1 MATSTETARAATGA
15 SSASVVRPSAATTT
29 SSSRLPRMLL
39 RTARYVLMS
48 ALAAFFLLPYV
59 WMVSGSLRTQAE
71 IFANIYPLTLWTFV
85 PREPTLGNFAALMN
99 LQPLPFYRYIFN
111 SLFVAV
117 TVTFFSLIV
126 NSFAAYAFARLEF
139 PGRNILF
146 VAFLSTMIIPFEV
159 LAIPLYLEMRWLGW
173 VDTYQALIVPFVA
186 SPLGMF
192 LLRQF
197 FMNLP
202 RELEEAARI
211 DGCSM
216 FGAFRRIVIPNSV
229 PALIAFGIIR
239 FQFSWDAFVW
249 PLIVAPSPPV
259 RVIQVAI
266 ASFDTDVQVQWNLIL
281 GAAVL
286 ASLPIIL
293 LFAFL
298 QRFYVQGMLT
308 SGMK

>member
-1 MATSTETARAATGA
+1 MAASTETAHGARAGEIGRSPSLVGADVRAAA
-15 SSASVVRPSAATTT
+15 R
-29 SSSRLPRMLL
+29 
-39 RTARYVLMS
+39 RTARYALMLV
-48 ALAAFFLLPYV
+48 LAAFFLLPYV
-59 WMVSGSLRTQAE
+59 WMVSGSLRTQSE

-85 PREPTLGNFAALMN
+85 PREPTLENFRALLN
-99 LQPLPFYRYIFN
+99 LQPLPFTHYVWN

-117 TVTFFSLIV
+117 TVTVFSLVV
-126 NSFAAYAFARLEF
+126 NSCAAYAFARLEF
-139 PGRNILF
+139 PGRDVLF
-146 VAFLSTMIIPFEV
+146 VIFLSTMIIPFEV
-159 LAIPLYLEMRWLGW
+159 IAIPLYLEMRWLRW

-197 FMNLP
+197 FLGLP

-216 FGAFRRIVIPNSV
+216 FGAFRRIVLPNAV
-229 PALIAFGIIR
+229 PALIAFGVIR

-281 GAAVL
+281 AAAVL

-293 LFAFL
+293 MFAFL

>member
-1 MATSTETARAATGA
+1 
-15 SSASVVRPSAATTT
+15 
-29 SSSRLPRMLL
+29 
-39 RTARYVLMS
+39 
-48 ALAAFFLLPYV
+48 
-59 WMVSGSLRTQAE
+59 
-71 IFANIYPLTLWTFV
+71 
-85 PREPTLGNFAALMN
+85 MN
-99 LQPLPFYRYIFN
+99 LQPLPFTHYIFN

-117 TVTFFSLIV
+117 TVTVFSLIV

-139 PGRNILF
+139 PGRDVLF
-146 VAFLSTMIIPFEV
+146 VVFLSTMIIPFEV
-159 LAIPLYLEMRWLGW
+159 IAIPLYLEMRWLGW

-197 FMNLP
+197 FLGMP

-216 FGAFRRIVIPNSV
+216 FGAFRRIVLPNSV
-229 PALIAFGIIR
+229 PALIAFGVIR

-281 GAAVL
+281 AAAVL

-293 LFAFL
+293 MFAFL

-308 SGMK
+308 SGLK

>member
-1 MATSTETARAATGA
+1 MAASTGTAQDARAGA
-15 SSASVVRPSAATTT
+15 IGRSPSAA
-29 SSSRLPRMLL
+29 SVALPHLAWY
-39 RTARYVLMS
+39 TARYVLMVL
-48 ALAAFFLLPYV
+48 LAAFFLLPYV
-59 WMVSGSLRTQAE
+59 WMVSGSLRTQSE

-85 PREPTLGNFAALMN
+85 PREPTLANFVALLN
-99 LQPLPFYRYIFN
+99 LQPLPFTHYVFN

-117 TVTFFSLIV
+117 TVTAFSLVV
-126 NSFAAYAFARLEF
+126 NSFAAYAFARLAF
-139 PGRNILF
+139 PGRDALF
-146 VAFLSTMIIPFEV
+146 VVFLSTMIIPFEV
-159 LAIPLYLEMRWLGW
+159 IAIPLYLEMRWLHW

-197 FMNLP
+197 FLGLP

-216 FGAFRRIVIPNSV
+216 FGAFRRIVLPNAV

-281 GAAVL
+281 AAAVL

-293 LFAFL
+293 IFAFL

-308 SGMK
+308 SGLK

>member
-1 MATSTETARAATGA
+1 MATTSQTASGA
-15 SSASVVRPSAATTT
+15 SAGAFGRPSIASTAV
-29 SSSRLPRMLL
+29 PRAVW
-39 RTARYVLMS
+39 RTARYALML

-59 WMVSGSLRTQAE
+59 WMVSGSLRTQSE
-71 IFANIYPLTLWTFV
+71 IFANIYPLTLWTFL
-85 PREPTLGNFAALMN
+85 PREPTLANFQALLN
-99 LQPLPFYRYIFN
+99 LQPLPFTHYVFN

-117 TVTFFSLIV
+117 TVTAFSLVV

-139 PGRNILF
+139 PGRDVLF
-146 VAFLSTMIIPFEV
+146 VVFLSTMIIPFEV
-159 LAIPLYLEMRWLGW
+159 IAIPLYLEMRWLRW

-197 FMNLP
+197 FLGLP

-216 FGAFRRIVIPNSV
+216 FGAFRRIVLPNAV

-281 GAAVL
+281 AAAVL

-293 LFAFL
+293 MFAFL

-308 SGMK
+308 SGLK

>member
-1 MATSTETARAATGA
+1 
-15 SSASVVRPSAATTT
+15 VATTDILHPPRR
-29 SSSRLPRMLL
+29 SSGTGSTTNIGALARRMARYAVMLL
-39 RTARYVLMS
+39 
-48 ALAAFFLLPYV
+48 LAAFFLLPYA

-71 IFANIYPLTLWTFV
+71 IFENIYPLTPWTFI
-85 PREPTLGNFAALMN
+85 PKQPTLENFRALLN
-99 LQPLPFYRYIFN
+99 LQPLPFTHYIFN

-117 TVTFFSLIV
+117 TVTAFSLVV
-126 NSFAAYAFARLEF
+126 NSFAAYAFARIAF
-139 PGRNILF
+139 PGRDVLF
-146 VAFLSTMIIPFEV
+146 VLFLSTMIIPFEV
-159 LAIPLYLEMRWLGW
+159 LAIPLYLEMRLLGW
-173 VDTYQALIVPFVA
+173 IDTYQALIIPFVA

-197 FMNLP
+197 FLGLP
-202 RELEEAARI
+202 RELEEAARM

-216 FGAFRRIVIPNSV
+216 FGAFWRIVLPNAV
-229 PALIAFGIIR
+229 PALIAFGVIR

-266 ASFDTDVQVQWNLIL
+266 ASFDTDIQVQWNLIL
-281 GAAVL
+281 AGAVL

-293 LFAFL
+293 MFAFL
-298 QRFYVQGMLT
+298 QRFYVQGMVT

>member
-1 MATSTETARAATGA
+1 MAASTETAPGA
-15 SSASVVRPSAATTT
+15 SVGAIGRSPSAVGSTVP
-29 SSSRLPRMLL
+29 RLAW
-39 RTARYVLMS
+39 RTARYALMLL
-48 ALAAFFLLPYV
+48 LAAFFLLPYV

-85 PREPTLGNFAALMN
+85 PREPTLDNFRALLN
-99 LQPLPFYRYIFN
+99 LQPLPFTHYIFN

-117 TVTFFSLIV
+117 TVTAFSLVV

-139 PGRNILF
+139 PGRDALF
-146 VAFLSTMIIPFEV
+146 VVFLSTMIIPFEV
-159 LAIPLYLEMRWLGW
+159 IAIPLYLEMRWLRW

-197 FMNLP
+197 FLGLP

-216 FGAFRRIVIPNSV
+216 FGAFRRIVLPNAV
-229 PALIAFGIIR
+229 PALIAFGVIR

-281 GAAVL
+281 AAAVL

-293 LFAFL
+293 MFAFL

-308 SGMK
+308 SGLK

>member
-1 MATSTETARAATGA
+1 MATVTEAGRGGSIGRASLAAHTGLAGTAWW
-15 SSASVVRPSAATTT
+15 
-29 SSSRLPRMLL
+29 
-39 RTARYVLMS
+39 TARYVVMI
-48 ALAAFFLLPYV
+48 ALAAFFALPYV
-59 WMVSGSLRTQAE
+59 WMVSGSIRTQSE

-85 PREPTLGNFAALMN
+85 PQQPTLDNFRALLN
-99 LQPLPFYRYIFN
+99 LQPLPFTHYIFN
-111 SLFVAV
+111 SLFVSV
-117 TVTFFSLIV
+117 TVTIFSLVV
-126 NSFAAYAFARLEF
+126 NSFAAYAFARLVF
-139 PGRNILF
+139 PGRDALF
-146 VAFLSTMIIPFEV
+146 VLFLSTMIIPFEV

-173 VDTYQALIVPFVA
+173 VNTYQALIIPFVA

-197 FMNLP
+197 FLNLP

-216 FGAFRRIVIPNSV
+216 FGAFRRIVLPNSL

-249 PLIVAPSPPV
+249 PLIVAPAPAV

-281 GAAVL
+281 AAAVL
-286 ASLPIIL
+286 ASLPVVLI
-293 LFAFL
+293 FAFL
-298 QRFYVQGMLT
+298 QRYYVQGMLT
-308 SGMK
+308 SGLK

>member
-1 MATSTETARAATGA
+1 VAVTTRVGLSPAAARIDAGA
-15 SSASVVRPSAATTT
+15 VAW
-29 SSSRLPRMLL
+29 
-39 RTARYVLMS
+39 RTARYALML

-71 IFANIYPLTLWTFV
+71 IFANIYPLTLWTFL
-85 PREPTLGNFAALMN
+85 PRQPTLGNFQALLN
-99 LQPLPFYRYIFN
+99 LQPLPFTHYIFN

-117 TVTFFSLIV
+117 TVTALSLVI
-126 NSFAAYAFARLEF
+126 NSCAAYAFARLEF
-139 PGRNILF
+139 PGRDVLF
-146 VAFLSTMIIPFEV
+146 VLFLSTMIIPFEV
-159 LAIPLYLEMRWLGW
+159 LAIPLYLEMRWLNW
-173 VDTYQALIVPFVA
+173 IDTYQALIVPFVA

-197 FMNLP
+197 FLGLP

-216 FGAFRRIVIPNSV
+216 FGAFRRIVLPNSV
-229 PALIAFGIIR
+229 PALIAFGVIR

-281 GAAVL
+281 AAAVL

-293 LFAFL
+293 MFAFL

>member
-1 MATSTETARAATGA
+1 MAVTTRVGLSPAATRINAGA
-15 SSASVVRPSAATTT
+15 VAW
-29 SSSRLPRMLL
+29 
-39 RTARYVLMS
+39 RTARYALML

-71 IFANIYPLTLWTFV
+71 IFANIYPLTLWTFL
-85 PREPTLGNFAALMN
+85 PRQPTLGNFQALLN
-99 LQPLPFYRYIFN
+99 LQPLPFTHYIFN

-117 TVTFFSLIV
+117 TVTALSLVI
-126 NSFAAYAFARLEF
+126 NSCAAYAFARLEF
-139 PGRNILF
+139 PGRDVLF
-146 VAFLSTMIIPFEV
+146 VLFLSTMIIPFEV
-159 LAIPLYLEMRWLGW
+159 LAIPLYLEMRWLNW
-173 VDTYQALIVPFVA
+173 IDTYQALIVPFVA

-197 FMNLP
+197 FLGLP

-216 FGAFRRIVIPNSV
+216 FGAFRRIVLPNSV
-229 PALIAFGIIR
+229 PALIAFGVIR

-281 GAAVL
+281 AAAVL

-293 LFAFL
+293 MFAFL

>member
-1 MATSTETARAATGA
+1 MAVTTETAREQRAGLNTR
-15 SSASVVRPSAATTT
+15 SPSTA
-29 SSSRLPRMLL
+29 RGDVGRKL
-39 RTARYVLMS
+39 RRAARYVVMV

-85 PREPTLGNFAALMN
+85 PREPTLANFQALLN
-99 LQPLPFYRYIFN
+99 LQPFPFTRYIFN

-117 TVTFFSLIV
+117 TVTVFSLIV
-126 NSFAAYAFARLEF
+126 NSCAAYAFARLEF
-139 PGRNILF
+139 PGRDILF
-146 VAFLSTMIIPFEV
+146 IVFLSTMIIPFEV
-159 LAIPLYLEMRWLGW
+159 LSIPLYLEMRWLGW

-197 FMNLP
+197 FLNMP
-202 RELEEAARI
+202 RELEEAARM

-216 FGAFRRIVIPNSV
+216 FGAFRRIVLPNSM

-239 FQFSWDAFVW
+239 FQFSWDAFAW

-281 GAAVL
+281 AAAVL
-286 ASLPIIL
+286 ASLPVIL
-293 LFAFL
+293 MFTFL

>member
-1 MATSTETARAATGA
+1 MAASTETAQDARAGEIGRSPPT
-15 SSASVVRPSAATTT
+15 ASVDVAHLARG
-29 SSSRLPRMLL
+29 
-39 RTARYVLMS
+39 TARYALMLL
-48 ALAAFFLLPYV
+48 LAAFFLLPYV
-59 WMVSGSLRTQAE
+59 WMVSGSLRTQSE
-71 IFANIYPLTLWTFV
+71 IFANIYPLTLWTFI
-85 PREPTLGNFAALMN
+85 PREPTLANFGALLN
-99 LQPLPFYRYIFN
+99 LQPLPFTHYIFN

-117 TVTFFSLIV
+117 TVTAFSLVV

-139 PGRNILF
+139 PGRDVLF
-146 VAFLSTMIIPFEV
+146 VVFLSTMIIPFEV
-159 LAIPLYLEMRWLGW
+159 IAIPLYLEMRWLRW

-197 FMNLP
+197 FLGLP

-216 FGAFRRIVIPNSV
+216 FGAFRRIVLPNAV
-229 PALIAFGIIR
+229 PALIAFGVIR
-239 FQFSWDAFVW
+239 FQFAWDAFVW

-281 GAAVL
+281 AAAVL

-293 LFAFL
+293 IFAFL

-308 SGMK
+308 SGLK

>member
-1 MATSTETARAATGA
+1 MAASTETARETQAGLVGRSPSA
-15 SSASVVRPSAATTT
+15 SSVNIGAAAW
-29 SSSRLPRMLL
+29 RAAHYGLML
-39 RTARYVLMS
+39 V
-48 ALAAFFLLPYV
+48 LAAFFLLPYV

-85 PREPTLGNFAALMN
+85 PRGPTLDNFRALLN
-99 LQPLPFYRYIFN
+99 LQPLPFTHYIFN

-117 TVTFFSLIV
+117 TVTVFSLVI
-126 NSFAAYAFARLEF
+126 NSFAAYALARLEF
-139 PGRNILF
+139 PGRDVLF
-146 VAFLSTMIIPFEV
+146 VIFLSTMIIPFEV
-159 LAIPLYLEMRWLGW
+159 IAIPLYLEMRWLRW

-197 FMNLP
+197 FLGMP

-216 FGAFRRIVIPNSV
+216 FGAFRRIVLPNAV
-229 PALIAFGIIR
+229 PALIAFGVIR

-266 ASFDTDVQVQWNLIL
+266 ASFDTDVQIQWNLIL
-281 GAAVL
+281 AAAVL

-293 LFAFL
+293 IFAFL

>member
-1 MATSTETARAATGA
+1 MAASTETAHGA
-15 SSASVVRPSAATTT
+15 RPSEIGRSPSAPSVVVSY
-29 SSSRLPRMLL
+29 LVL
-39 RTARYVLMS
+39 RTARYTLMLV
-48 ALAAFFLLPYV
+48 LAAFFLLPYV
-59 WMVSGSLRTQAE
+59 WMMSGSLRTQSE

-85 PREPTLGNFAALMN
+85 PREPTLDNFRLLLN
-99 LQPLPFYRYIFN
+99 LQPLPFTHYIFN
-111 SLFVAV
+111 SLFVSV
-117 TVTFFSLIV
+117 TVTVFSLIV

-139 PGRNILF
+139 PGRSVLF
-146 VAFLSTMIIPFEV
+146 VLFLSTMIIPFEV
-159 LAIPLYLEMRWLGW
+159 IAIPLYLEMRWLRW

-197 FMNLP
+197 FLGLP
-202 RELEEAARI
+202 RELEEAARM
-211 DGCSM
+211 DGCTM
-216 FGAFRRIVIPNSV
+216 FGAFRRIVLPNAV
-229 PALIAFGIIR
+229 PALIAFGVIR

-281 GAAVL
+281 AAAVL

-293 LFAFL
+293 MFAFL

>member
-1 MATSTETARAATGA
+1 VAW
-15 SSASVVRPSAATTT
+15 
-29 SSSRLPRMLL
+29 
-39 RTARYVLMS
+39 RTARYGLML

-71 IFANIYPLTLWTFV
+71 IFANIYPLTLWTFL
-85 PREPTLGNFAALMN
+85 PRQPTLGNFQALLN
-99 LQPLPFYRYIFN
+99 LQPLPFTHYIFN

-117 TVTFFSLIV
+117 TVTALSLVI
-126 NSFAAYAFARLEF
+126 NSCAAYAFARLEF
-139 PGRNILF
+139 PGRDVLF
-146 VAFLSTMIIPFEV
+146 VLFLSTMIIPFEV
-159 LAIPLYLEMRWLGW
+159 LAIPLYLEMRWLNW
-173 VDTYQALIVPFVA
+173 IDTYQALIVPFVA

-197 FMNLP
+197 FLGLP

-216 FGAFRRIVIPNSV
+216 FGAFRRIVLPNSV
-229 PALIAFGIIR
+229 PALIAFGVIR

-281 GAAVL
+281 AAAVL

-293 LFAFL
+293 MFAFL

>member
-1 MATSTETARAATGA
+1 
-15 SSASVVRPSAATTT
+15 VATTDILHPPRR
-29 SSSRLPRMLL
+29 SSGTGSTTNIGALARRMARYAVMLL
-39 RTARYVLMS
+39 
-48 ALAAFFLLPYV
+48 LAAFFLLPYA

-71 IFANIYPLTLWTFV
+71 IFENIYPLTPWTFI
-85 PREPTLGNFAALMN
+85 PKQLTLENFRALLN
-99 LQPLPFYRYIFN
+99 LQPLPFTHYIFN

-117 TVTFFSLIV
+117 TVTAFSLVV
-126 NSFAAYAFARLEF
+126 NSFAAYAFARITF
-139 PGRNILF
+139 PGRDVLF
-146 VAFLSTMIIPFEV
+146 VLFLSTMIIPFEV
-159 LAIPLYLEMRWLGW
+159 LAIPLYLEMRLLGW
-173 VDTYQALIVPFVA
+173 IDTYQALIIPFVA

-197 FMNLP
+197 FLGLP
-202 RELEEAARI
+202 RELEEAARM

-216 FGAFRRIVIPNSV
+216 FGAFWRIVLPNAV
-229 PALIAFGIIR
+229 PALIAFGVIR

-266 ASFDTDVQVQWNLIL
+266 ASFDTDIQVQWNLIL
-281 GAAVL
+281 AGAVL

-293 LFAFL
+293 MFAFL
-298 QRFYVQGMLT
+298 QRFYVQGMVT

>member
-1 MATSTETARAATGA
+1 MAVRTETSRG
-15 SSASVVRPSAATTT
+15 SRVGPIGRSPSAA
-29 SSSRLPRMLL
+29 RLDVG
-39 RTARYVLMS
+39 RTIRRAARYVLMLV
-48 ALAAFFLLPYV
+48 LAAFFLLPYI

-85 PREPTLGNFAALMN
+85 PREPTLENFRALLN
-99 LQPLPFYRYIFN
+99 LQPLPFTRYIFN

-139 PGRNILF
+139 PGRDALF
-146 VAFLSTMIIPFEV
+146 VVFLSTMIIPFEV

-197 FMNLP
+197 FLGMP

-216 FGAFRRIVIPNSV
+216 FGAFRRIVVPNSV

-281 GAAVL
+281 AAAVL

-293 LFAFL
+293 MFAFL

-308 SGMK
+308 SGIK

>member
-1 MATSTETARAATGA
+1 MAASTETARETQAGLVGRSPSA
-15 SSASVVRPSAATTT
+15 SSVNVGAVAWRAAHYG
-29 SSSRLPRMLL
+29 LML
-39 RTARYVLMS
+39 V
-48 ALAAFFLLPYV
+48 LAAFFLLPYV

-85 PREPTLGNFAALMN
+85 PREPTLDNFRALLN
-99 LQPLPFYRYIFN
+99 LQPLPFTHYIFN

-117 TVTFFSLIV
+117 TVTAFSLVI

-139 PGRNILF
+139 PGRDVLF
-146 VAFLSTMIIPFEV
+146 VIFLSTMIIPFEV
-159 LAIPLYLEMRWLGW
+159 IAIPLYLEMRWLRW

-197 FMNLP
+197 FLGMP

-216 FGAFRRIVIPNSV
+216 FGAFRRIVLPNAV
-229 PALIAFGIIR
+229 PALIAFGVIR

-266 ASFDTDVQVQWNLIL
+266 ASFDTDVQIQWNLIL
-281 GAAVL
+281 AAAVL

-293 LFAFL
+293 IFAFL

>member
-1 MATSTETARAATGA
+1 VAVTTRVGLSPAAARIDAGA
-15 SSASVVRPSAATTT
+15 VAW
-29 SSSRLPRMLL
+29 
-39 RTARYVLMS
+39 RTARYALMLV
-48 ALAAFFLLPYV
+48 LAAFFLLPYV

-71 IFANIYPLTLWTFV
+71 IFANIYPLTLWTFL
-85 PREPTLGNFAALMN
+85 PRQPTLGNFQALLN
-99 LQPLPFYRYIFN
+99 LQPLPFTHYIFN

-117 TVTFFSLIV
+117 TVTALSLVI
-126 NSFAAYAFARLEF
+126 NSCAAYAFARLEF
-139 PGRNILF
+139 PGRDVLF
-146 VAFLSTMIIPFEV
+146 VLFLSTMIIPFEV
-159 LAIPLYLEMRWLGW
+159 LAIPLYLEMRWLNW
-173 VDTYQALIVPFVA
+173 IDTYQALIVPFVA

-197 FMNLP
+197 FLGLP

-216 FGAFRRIVIPNSV
+216 FGAFRRIVLPNSV
-229 PALIAFGIIR
+229 PALIAFGVIR

-281 GAAVL
+281 AAAVL

-293 LFAFL
+293 MFAFL

>member
-1 MATSTETARAATGA
+1 MAVTTRVGLSPAATRINAGA
-15 SSASVVRPSAATTT
+15 VAW
-29 SSSRLPRMLL
+29 
-39 RTARYVLMS
+39 RTARYALMLV
-48 ALAAFFLLPYV
+48 LAAFFLLPYV

-71 IFANIYPLTLWTFV
+71 IFANIYPLTLWTFL
-85 PREPTLGNFAALMN
+85 PRQPTLGNFQALLN
-99 LQPLPFYRYIFN
+99 LQPLPFTHYIFN

-117 TVTFFSLIV
+117 TVTALSLVI
-126 NSFAAYAFARLEF
+126 NSCAAYAFARLEF
-139 PGRNILF
+139 PGRDVLF
-146 VAFLSTMIIPFEV
+146 VLFLSTMIIPFEV
-159 LAIPLYLEMRWLGW
+159 LAIPLYLEMRWLNW
-173 VDTYQALIVPFVA
+173 IDTYQALIVPFVA

-197 FMNLP
+197 FLGLP

-216 FGAFRRIVIPNSV
+216 FGAFRRIVLPNSV
-229 PALIAFGIIR
+229 PALIAFGVIR

-281 GAAVL
+281 AAAVL

-293 LFAFL
+293 MFAFL